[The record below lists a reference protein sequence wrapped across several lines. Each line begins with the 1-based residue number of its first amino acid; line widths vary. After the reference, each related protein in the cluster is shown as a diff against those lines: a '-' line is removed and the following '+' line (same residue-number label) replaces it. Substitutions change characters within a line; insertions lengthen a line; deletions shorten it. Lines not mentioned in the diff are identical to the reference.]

1 MTEEPRVVVGRYR
14 LLRPLGQGGMGA
26 VWAAHDELLGRDVAV
41 KEIWVHGPAAAP
53 VDEKLARRALREAQ
67 AAARLRHPGI
77 VTIHDVVTEDGRPWI
92 VMELVPGRTLAAE
105 IAEHGLL
112 TEQRT
117 GEIGLKVL
125 DALRAAHAEGIAHRD
140 VKPANILLDGD
151 RVVLTDFGIAAIDD
165 ATALTA
171 TGHLIGSPAY
181 MAPERINGKPATAAS
196 DLWSLG
202 VTLYAT
208 VTGRSPFQ
216 RDDTQATVAAV
227 LGSKPLPPPYAG
239 RLWPVIKGL
248 LDKDPESRL
257 TAVESRPLLETVAS
271 LAETKPRRPRRWPG
285 ARRKS
290 DTVVAPAPT
299 LAATTANEG
308 AQRTV
313 PIAAGTAEI
322 PRPRGRRRRRV
333 AVAIVGAVAVAGVA
347 AGTLWVARADS
358 GRKAPARTR
367 AMVEPLRSA
376 GSASTAAK
384 TSPSSGKPS
393 VTPLLDPCLVGTWRM
408 TSMQIKTSDDKS
420 RYSGAA
426 GATLS
431 IRPDGRTSDDFTKS
445 ALLSAAGLSDKWRLR
460 GKETTRVETRGGRI
474 FVSEVSG
481 GHRWEVVRNGRT
493 VSTQKALTS
502 VGDFPYICTEAR
514 WTQYGGSTD
523 STDTWARVSHQP

>member
-1 MTEEPRVVVGRYR
+1 
-14 LLRPLGQGGMGA
+14 MGA
-26 VWAAHDELLGRDVAV
+26 VWAAHDELLGRDVAI
-41 KEIWVHGPAAAP
+41 KEIWVHGPADAP
-53 VDEKLARRALREAQ
+53 VDDKLARRALREAQ

-92 VMELVPGRTLAAE
+92 VMEFVPGRSLAEE

-125 DALRAAHAEGIAHRD
+125 DALQAAHREGIAHRD

-181 MAPERINGKPATAAS
+181 LAPERINGKPATAAS

-216 RDDTQATVAAV
+216 RDDTQATVAAI
-227 LGSKPLPPPYAG
+227 LGSKPIPPPYAG

-248 LDKDPESRL
+248 LDKDPEGRL

-271 LAETKPRRPRRWPG
+271 LAETKPRKPRRWPG

-299 LAATTANEG
+299 LAAPTANEG
-308 AQRTV
+308 EQRTV
-313 PIAAGTAEI
+313 PIAGETVEI
-322 PRPRGRRRRRV
+322 PRPRGRRRKV
-333 AVAIVGAVAVAGVA
+333 AVAIAAALVVAGGA
-347 AGTLWVARADS
+347 AGPLWVARLDS
-358 GRKAPARTR
+358 GREPAAKTR

-376 GSASTAAK
+376 STTNK
-384 TSPSSGKPS
+384 TSPASGKPS
-393 VTPLLDPCLVGTWRM
+393 VTPLLDPCLVGKWRM
-408 TSMQIKTSDDKS
+408 TSMQITTSDDKS

-426 GATLS
+426 GATMS
-431 IRPDGRTSDDFTKS
+431 IWPDGRTADDFTKS
-445 ALLSAAGLSDKWRLR
+445 AVLTAAGLSDKWRLR

-474 FVSEVSG
+474 FISEVSG

-493 VSTQKALTS
+493 VSTQKSLTS

-514 WTQYGGSTD
+514 WTLYGGRTN